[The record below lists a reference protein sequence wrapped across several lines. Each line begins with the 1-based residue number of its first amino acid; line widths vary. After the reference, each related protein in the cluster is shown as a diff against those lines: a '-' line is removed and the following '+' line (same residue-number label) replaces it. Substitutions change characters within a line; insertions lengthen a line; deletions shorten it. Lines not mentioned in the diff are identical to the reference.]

1 MVHILSSSLLPM
13 GLLILLSVV
22 CPVPPPWDRRITH
35 SCRPSFAKCRPHG
48 TAASR
53 ILVVR
58 PLPSAAPMGPPHRA
72 FLSSVLCQV
81 PPPSWD
87 RRIGSSLH
95 QGPIPSHP
103 LRCRAGARCVCSGA
117 AAVCWGRKKG
127 TTQYG
132 DLPRAPHRGCGA
144 ANHIRCGCS
153 VARVLTPRWSMRRRG
168 KEKTGA
174 RSSDKACTRSI
185 VLTSSSPPPT
195 RPAPN
200 AKRRDGRVAPSPF
213 PGLRCSPVTW
223 RVQAS

>member
-1 MVHILSSSLLPM
+1 MDSAPQGYRQQLNPDCPATLSTTVRIQHCGPHTVVVVAADGTAHL
-13 GLLILLSVV
+13 VV
-22 CPVPPPWDRRITH
+22 C
-35 SCRPSFAKCRPHG
+35 C
-48 TAASR
+48 
-53 ILVVR
+53 
-58 PLPSAAPMGPPHRA
+58 LPSAAPMGPPHHT

-185 VLTSSSPPPT
+185 ALTSSSPPPA